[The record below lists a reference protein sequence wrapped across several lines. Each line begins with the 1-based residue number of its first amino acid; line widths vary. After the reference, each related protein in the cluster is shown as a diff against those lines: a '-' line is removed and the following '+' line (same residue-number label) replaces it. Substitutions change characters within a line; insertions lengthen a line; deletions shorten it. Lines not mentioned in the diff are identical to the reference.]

1 TGQGIYAEPVEDADQ
16 TLDDAEIFYATVGSL
31 TLLQIKPFKERDFR
45 ILVFNEKTREVRRI
59 DSIRHSCVLLPED
72 HGIIFSDGYY
82 LQTGETKIFDS
93 ELSDMYFDRRIASSN
108 GEDFLFVFYNRRS
121 GDYVLMPYNIIA
133 QTVETPILCKG
144 YSVFEDGE
152 LLYFREEAQPQKHHT
167 IQVWQTPYTGENLS
181 VDKESDSYLFKI
193 GNADI
198 VRCMSECQ
206 EVLGLLGKDDSY
218 ADLYVDLV
226 KKSGDI
232 RDSFFWVGRPEAHD
246 LAAPLQEIRNA
257 AAAAID
263 EFEKVQQLRTSAES
277 RMSEV
282 GEKVRKA
289 VSAAEHNRP
298 DDILGFVHNLADLRS
313 VRGEVVTLQD
323 VRYVEALRM
332 EAMEEELVGASE
344 KLSEALVE
352 FMLKPEALDPYR
364 KQVDDQRDR
373 IPKLQKVVEANE
385 VEESLGTAGG
395 ELEMLID
402 IVGNLKIED
411 ATQTTRIIDDI
422 SAIYSVLNQVRSEL
436 RDHRRSLGRAEAV
449 AQFGAQV
456 KLLDQ
461 SVINYFDLCS
471 TPDKCDEYLNK
482 VMVQLEELEAK
493 FADYD
498 EYVEQLG
505 EKREEIYDSFETKK
519 QQLHEEKNR
528 RASGLQKSADR
539 ILNGIQHRLQ
549 SFEAVEEIHAYLA
562 GDLMIEKVRGI
573 VEDLRTMGESVKA
586 DDLRTRLSVLR
597 DEAVRQLVDRQELYV
612 DGQGVI
618 KFGKHRFSVNS
629 QELELSLVQRDD
641 GIYYHLNGTA
651 FFEKIDDERLEAS
664 REIWEQALVS
674 ENDEVYRAEYLAWKF
689 LPRAMEMEEGQEMA
703 GALSRFAANRY
714 NEGYVKGVHDA
725 DAVKFLEGILPMRR
739 GIGTLRYSPEV
750 RTLAILNWFGDIEG
764 AEKGLLEAEIQARGS
779 LRAAVGSI
787 SANESL
793 LDRLSMALGEEN
805 AERSRAAAEYLV
817 EELTKDGGFVCSTA
831 AAFVLSKFENA
842 LSTRRL
848 RGALEEVLEPLPIHG
863 VRRYEVVRD
872 WMKGLVELDEG
883 LEEAAAHWVC
893 GTERYTPEVI
903 TSVDIEGLLGAHP
916 RMGEEKSLPLDYV
929 EFAGRLQRYER
940 EVVPQFEAFHALKS
954 DLAEEKRMD
963 LRLEEFK
970 PTVMSA
976 FVRNRLLN
984 DVYLPMIGDNLAKQ
998 LGTAGDTSRTDR
1010 MGLLLLVSPPG
1021 YGKTTLMEY
1030 VANRLGI
1037 TFVKVNGPAI
1047 GHAVTSLDPADA
1059 PNASAREEIEK
1070 LNLSFEMGDN
1080 IMIYLDDIQ
1089 HCHPEF
1095 LQKFISLC
1103 DGQRKIEGVY
1113 NGVAR
1118 TYDLKGKKVAVVM
1131 AGNPYTESGGKF
1143 QIPDML
1149 ANRADTYNL
1158 GDIIGGHAEAFK
1170 ASYIENTLTSNESL
1184 RRLAGR
1190 AQGDVYAIM
1199 QAAEQAV
1206 AGVTPAPPNLEG
1218 NYSPAEIDEMVN
1230 VVGKLLGVRDTI
1242 LRVNLEYIRSA
1253 AQQDEYRTEPAFKL
1267 QGSYRNMNRIAE
1279 KIVPL
1284 MTEEEVRTIV
1294 VDHYENESQTL
1305 TTGAE
1310 ANLLKFKEMEGLHS
1324 TEEAE
1329 RWEEIKKTFQRNQLL
1344 GGGGE
1349 SDPVSRVVG
1358 AMGAFSKG
1366 LDDIRETISSA
1377 GVSFAQPQMLADA
1390 TIEQLE
1396 RIIAG
1401 LRAVPVDVDINVLPV
1416 EQAAPGAAKKASKDL
1431 PVDIESDVEQGTERF
1446 E

>member
-1 TGQGIYAEPVEDADQ
+1 
-16 TLDDAEIFYATVGSL
+16 
-31 TLLQIKPFKERDFR
+31 
-45 ILVFNEKTREVRRI
+45 
-59 DSIRHSCVLLPED
+59 
-72 HGIIFSDGYY
+72 
-82 LQTGETKIFDS
+82 
-93 ELSDMYFDRRIASSN
+93 
-108 GEDFLFVFYNRRS
+108 RRS

-133 QTVETPILCKG
+133 QTVETPILCNG
-144 YSVFEDGE
+144 YSVFGNGE
-152 LLYFREEAQPQKHHT
+152 MLYFREETQPQKHHT
-167 IQVWQTPYTGENLS
+167 IQVWQTPYTGENFS
-181 VDKESDSYLFKI
+181 SDQESDSYLFKI

-198 VRCMSECQ
+198 VRCMAECQ

-226 KKSGDI
+226 KKAGDI
-232 RDSFFWVGRPEAHD
+232 RDSFFWVGRAEAHD

-263 EFEKVQQLRTSAES
+263 EFEKVQQLRTSAETQ
-277 RMSEV
+277 MSEI

-313 VRGEVVTLQD
+313 VRGEVVTLQE
-323 VRYVEALRM
+323 VRYADEARV
-332 EAMEEELVGASE
+332 AGMEEELVGASD
-344 KLSEALVE
+344 KLSGALVE

-373 IPKLQKVVEANE
+373 ISGLKKVVEANE
-385 VEESLGTAGG
+385 VEELLENAGG

-436 RDHRRSLGRAEAV
+436 RDHRKSLGKAEAV

-471 TPDKCDEYLNK
+471 TPEKCDEYLNK

-493 FADYD
+493 FADFD

-528 RASGLQKSADR
+528 RATSLQKSADR

-549 SFEAVEEIHAYLA
+549 SFEKVEEIHAYLA

-573 VEDLRTMGESVKA
+573 VEDLREIGDSVKA

-612 DGQGVI
+612 DGQEVI

-629 QELELSLVQRDD
+629 QDLELSLVQRDE
-641 GIYYHLNGTA
+641 GIFYHLNGTA
-651 FFEKIDDERLEAS
+651 FFEKIEDERLEEA
-664 REIWEQALVS
+664 REIWGQSLVS
-674 ENDEVYRAEYLAWKF
+674 ENDDVYRAEYLAWKF
-689 LPRAMEMEEGQEMA
+689 LPLALELEEGADLSE
-703 GALSRFAANRY
+703 ALGQFSANRY
-714 NEGYVKGVHDA
+714 NEGYVKGVHDT
-725 DAVKFLEGILPMRR
+725 DGLKILEAVLPIRR
-739 GIGTLRYSPEV
+739 DIGTLRFSPEI
-750 RTLAILNWFGDIEG
+750 RTHAMLNWFGEVDG
-764 AEKGLLEAEIQARGS
+764 TEKDYLAAEIHARGA
-779 LRAAVGSI
+779 LRSAVGGFVV
-787 SANESL
+787 NESL
-793 LDRLSMALGEEN
+793 LERLSVALGEDDVEKSRN
-805 AERSRAAAEYLV
+805 AARYLL
-817 EELTKDGGFVCSTA
+817 EELTEDNGFVCSEA
-831 AAFVLSKFENA
+831 ATRALSKFENA

-848 RGALEEVLEPLPIHG
+848 RESLTEVLEPLPAFG
-863 VRRYEVVRD
+863 VRRFEVVCD
-872 WMKGLVELDEG
+872 WMSGLLEDKTG
-883 LEEAAAHWVC
+883 IEEAAVHWIC
-893 GTERYTPEVI
+893 ETKRYSPEVATI
-903 TSVDIEGLLGAHP
+903 TDVQSLTGAHS
-916 RMGEEKSLPLDYV
+916 RISDEKSLHLDYV
-929 EFAGRLQRYER
+929 EFSERLRRFEN
-940 EVVPQFEAFHALKS
+940 EVVPKFESFHALKGE
-954 DLAEEKRMD
+954 LAEEKRSD
-963 LRLEEFK
+963 LRLDEFQ

-1113 NGVAR
+1113 NGTAK

-1190 AQGDVYAIM
+1190 AQSDVYAIM

-1206 AGVTPAPPNLEG
+1206 SGVTPTPPGLEG
-1218 NYSPAEIDEMVN
+1218 NYSPAEIDEMIN

-1284 MTEEEVRTIV
+1284 MTDEEVRAIV

-1310 ANLLKFKEMEGLHS
+1310 ANLLKFKEMEGLLS
-1324 TEEAE
+1324 PEEAE

-1358 AMGAFSKG
+1358 AMGAFTKG
-1366 LDDIRETISSA
+1366 LEDIRETISSTGDSYA
-1377 GVSFAQPQMLADA
+1377 KPQTLADA

-1416 EQAAPGAAKKASKDL
+1416 EQAGPSAAKKESKEL
-1431 PVDIESDVEQGTERF
+1431 PVDIQSDVEQGMERF